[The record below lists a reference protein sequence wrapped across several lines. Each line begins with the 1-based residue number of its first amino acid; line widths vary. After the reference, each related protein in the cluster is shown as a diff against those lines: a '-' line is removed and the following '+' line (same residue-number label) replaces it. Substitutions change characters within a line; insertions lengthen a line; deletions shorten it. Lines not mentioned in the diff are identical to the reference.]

1 MDDLIVIII
10 ALFISMYIVYF
21 LVNKYASNSPYAI
34 IEGLENISTLNA
46 TNGEAGSASTYAET
60 IKANFIKLQDE
71 LLITKYRKDYEK
83 TVINMEDYVNM
94 LMVKQVLNMDVN
106 SSDAKKNMEAFNN
119 LNTLKLSK
127 DALNDVMK
135 FIDKQ

>member
-1 MDDLIVIII
+1 
-10 ALFISMYIVYF
+10 
-21 LVNKYASNSPYAI
+21 
-34 IEGLENISTLNA
+34 
-46 TNGEAGSASTYAET
+46 
-60 IKANFIKLQDE
+60 
-71 LLITKYRKDYEK
+71 
-83 TVINMEDYVNM
+83 MEDYVNM